1 MSIRRSSSLIST
13 AAVLGQQRRG
23 DDLREGGVTAV
34 RAVERAQADEPVHTA
49 LGLEEAVGVLA
60 LDRDGGR
67 LEAGFLARACLDQ
80 LGLEAAV
87 VRPAE
92 IHAQQHLRPVLR
104 VGAAFARVH
113 GHDSVARVVLA
124 VEERVLLQALELT
137 PERLQLGGDVVGE
150 VGLELE
156 QLGCVVVLALES
168 FVALEALR
176 EAGVLGRDGGRA
188 SLVVP
193 EARLP
198 QLLLELGDA
207 GGYRIGVK
215 GNHEPRRAGL

>member
-1 MSIRRSSSLIST
+1 MH
-13 AAVLGQQRRG
+13 A
-23 DDLREGGVTAV
+23 
-34 RAVERAQADEPVHTA
+34 A

-60 LDRDGGR
+60 LDRDRGG
-67 LEAGFLARACLDQ
+67 LEAGFLARARLDE

-87 VRPAE
+87 VGPAE
-92 IHAQQHLRPVLR
+92 VHAQQHLRPVLR
-104 VGAAFARVH
+104 VGTARAGVH
-113 GHDSVARVVLA
+113 RHDGVARVVLA
-124 VEERVLLQALELT
+124 VEEGVLLQALELA

-156 QLGCVVVLALES
+156 QLGGVVVLALEP

-176 EAGVLGRDGGRA
+176 EARVLGRDGGRA

-207 GGYRIGVK
+207 GGYRVGVK